1 MLHTTPTA
9 SASTIFPTVTGTAW
23 NVHTSSSSP
32 RNQSLSS
39 RKTVP
44 RDHAPLDAL
53 APGIHGAFTLALV
66 LGYDVLVAKL
76 VMQSGKVPGASSLVD
91 SMR

>member
-9 SASTIFPTVTGTAW
+9 SVSIIFPTVTGIAW

-32 RNQSLSS
+32 RTRSPSS
-39 RKTVP
+39 RKVVP
-44 RDHAPLDAL
+44 RDHAPFDAL
-53 APGIHGAFTLALV
+53 ATDIHGAFTLVLV

-76 VMQSGKVPGASSLVD
+76 EMQSGKVPGASSLVD